1 MKASRLISLATLV
14 MSIAGL
20 GVSGY
25 LTSVHYA
32 SVPLACGSG
41 GLVNC
46 EQVLTSSYSTALAI
60 PWSVGGIAWFA
71 VSGVLAAGALVRE
84 SEPPLLQPAQLAWS
98 FLGLGV
104 ALYLVGVEVIAI
116 GKICAWCTSL
126 HVLIVAML
134 ILTIARTPTPAS
146 ASAG

>member
-1 MKASRLISLATLV
+1 MKASRLISLATLL

-32 SVPLACGSG
+32 SVPLACSSG

-46 EQVLTSSYSTALAI
+46 EQVLTSSYSTALGL

-71 VSGVLAAGALVRE
+71 VSGVLAAAALVRE
-84 SEPPLLQPAQLAWS
+84 PEPSLLQPAQLAWS

-134 ILTIARTPTPAS
+134 ILTIVRTPARAS
-146 ASAG
+146 ERAR